1 MGGWLRFEG
10 TAELNLSKLDD
21 YPIHHTSYPV
31 GYIPSPDFAWDEG
44 YYIGEYSAE
53 SRVFMLTGMRV
64 TPNVD
69 IVGGYAALNLSG
81 KQRSLRLRRIW
92 SDDCDLHIGPLSYGW
107 SGRSETFS

>member
-10 TAELNLSKLDD
+10 IAELNLSKLDD

-31 GYIPSPDFAWDEG
+31 GYA
-44 YYIGEYSAE
+44 
-53 SRVFMLTGMRV
+53 GMRV
-64 TPNVD
+64 TPKAD

-92 SDDCDLHIGPLSYGW
+92 SDDCDLHIGPLSY
-107 SGRSETFS
+107 RVVRP